1 MFADPRDKN
10 CGHCARLLWTQ
21 IRQSRQCGTELSAI
35 LHITELRRHPTV
47 KALLPRESVLFA
59 FSRNSTRDPETLQ
72 PRHLRATLDMGSV
85 ALDRPRPWHLTLR
98 PGCTLSSVLTS
109 YELFS
114 APSSTGNRVGGIV
127 SLVVTND
134 KAALDWGVAW
144 INYFFFSVFRVN
156 DDGGP

>member
-1 MFADPRDKN
+1 MKFRTSGERCSLILGTKTVGTALA
-10 CGHCARLLWTQ
+10 CFGHRFTKVR
-21 IRQSRQCGTELSAI
+21 RQYRAQET
-35 LHITELRRHPTV
+35 PTV
-47 KALLPRESVLFA
+47 KALLPRESVVFA

-114 APSSTGNRVGGIV
+114 APSSTGNRVRGIV
-127 SLVVTND
+127 SLVVTNE
-134 KAALDWGVAW
+134 KVALDWGVAW
-144 INYFFFSVFRVN
+144 INFFLFSVFRV